1 MTEISDEQLRL
12 LNGSKALLDKLL
24 GSPKTRRAAEK
35 LIKEHY
41 PETVTSDDVAEPFIK
56 EANEKIDNLS
66 KEFKDFIKDFKGKSL
81 DDKLEREIAELKAE
95 QDFTDDGIEKLKK
108 LMIEREI
115 PSIKDAAVIWNHK
128 NPPQPQEPSIMQPL
142 DWGFGRKTED
152 PDLKLLF
159 EDEDAWADKEARR
172 TWAEETAKKGQILT

>member
-1 MTEISDEQLRL
+1 MAEISDDQLRL

-24 GSPKTRRAAEK
+24 ASPKTKRATEK

-41 PETVTSDDVAEPFIK
+41 PDTVTSDDVAEPFVK
-56 EANEKIDNLS
+56 EVKEGFDELS
-66 KEFKDFIKDFKGKSL
+66 KEFKEFKKAIEGSRL
-81 DDKLEREIAELKAE
+81 DDALERGIKKLKDE
-95 QDFTDDGIEKLKK
+95 QDWTDDGIEKLKK
-108 LMIEREI
+108 MMVEREI
-115 PSIKDAAVIWNHK
+115 PNIEDAAAVWNAR
-128 NPPQPQEPSIMQPL
+128 NPPKQQESSIMQPP

-172 TWAEETAKKGQILT
+172 AWGEETAKKGQILT